1 MARRNESSTIKAN
14 RYCRPEDEINILLMG
29 QTGVGKSTFINGLAN
44 YLCKDT
50 LDEAVNNRMQA
61 IIPSSFNFTHSN
73 TFEQKMIIIGEE
85 NEHEKFSVLGQ
96 SCTQQCRSF
105 ILPVGN
111 RNLRIIDTPGVADTR
126 GLEQDAKNFHEIL
139 TYISQYEH
147 LNAICILLKPN
158 EERLT
163 ILFKFC
169 IQELLRHIHLSA
181 NENIIFI
188 FTNIRSTMFAPGS
201 TSHILKVLLD
211 QYKTNY
217 QVDVPFKRNNTF
229 LLDNEA
235 FRFLAVRQNGI
246 QLSDEQTASYQ
257 KSWDYT
263 IKEYSRL
270 VGYIAT
276 RSMHGI
282 LDTLSLNEAE
292 QVVRKLTRPIAE
304 TAKLIEQNIQLAKQ
318 HKDKVLKNP
327 QLASKGIPQNDAAI
341 VKLSHPRTV
350 CRGEKC
356 CRVVNINNEQKT
368 EYTSKCHDK
377 CYLKGVVQEAVNDIR
392 ISHCE
397 VIDVMTGNCLTCGC
411 HWEKHHHI
419 TYEYQTNLTHLNE
432 NASLSDIDKYITS
445 LRNKQEQIKD
455 VYKKL
460 AKFLH
465 ANAILPLNEDILE
478 YLQQFIHE
486 EKMKNNAGAR
496 NADVIDALQKMVDDH
511 KKEMELFKETIKN
524 GRDRPNAKDVLQPA
538 EIFPLV
544 GTLYHLPINGKKIR
558 EQVDGLKLSQDNI
571 KRDREIYL
579 ELPAQANSSKVM
591 LAFKTAIPPRER
603 F

>member
-1 MARRNESSTIKAN
+1 MTRRNESSTIKAN
-14 RYCRPEDEINILLMG
+14 RCCRPEDEINILLMG

-44 YLCKDT
+44 YLCNDT
-50 LDEAVNNRMQA
+50 LDEAVNDRMQA
-61 IIPSSFNFTHSN
+61 IIPSSFNFTHSD

-96 SCTQQCRSF
+96 SGTQQCRSF

-158 EERLT
+158 EERLN

-188 FTNIRSTMFAPGS
+188 FTNIRSTMFAPGN

-217 QVDVPFKRNNTF
+217 QVDVPFTRNNTF

-246 QLSDEQTASYQ
+246 QLNDEQTASYQ
-257 KSWDYT
+257 KSWNHT

-270 VGYIAT
+270 MGHIAT
-276 RSMHGI
+276 RPMHGI

-292 QVVRKLTRPIAE
+292 QLVRKLTRPIAE
-304 TAKLIEQNIQLAKQ
+304 IAKLIEQNIQLAKQ

-327 QLASKGIPQNDAAI
+327 QLGSKGIPQNDAVI
-341 VKLSHPRTV
+341 VKFSHPRTV

-356 CRVVNINNEQKT
+356 CRLVTINNEQTT

-377 CYLKGVVQEAVNDIR
+377 CYLKGVVQEAINDIR

-397 VIDVMTGNCLTCGC
+397 VIDVRTG
-411 HWEKHHHI
+411 KI
-419 TYEYQTNLTHLNE
+419 
-432 NASLSDIDKYITS
+432 
-445 LRNKQEQIKD
+445 
-455 VYKKL
+455 
-460 AKFLH
+460 FL
-465 ANAILPLNEDILE
+465 
-478 YLQQFIHE
+478 F
-486 EKMKNNAGAR
+486 
-496 NADVIDALQKMVDDH
+496 LQKNQ
-511 KKEMELFKETIKN
+511 L
-524 GRDRPNAKDVLQPA
+524 
-538 EIFPLV
+538 
-544 GTLYHLPINGKKIR
+544 
-558 EQVDGLKLSQDNI
+558 
-571 KRDREIYL
+571 
-579 ELPAQANSSKVM
+579 
-591 LAFKTAIPPRER
+591 
-603 F
+603 